1 MEYENPIH
9 KGWLIK
15 EGTYIIVINMDMAIA
30 NIFVIIILSVY

>member
-15 EGTYIIVINMDMAIA
+15 EGTYIIVINMAIA
-30 NIFVIIILSVY
+30 NIFLIIILSVY